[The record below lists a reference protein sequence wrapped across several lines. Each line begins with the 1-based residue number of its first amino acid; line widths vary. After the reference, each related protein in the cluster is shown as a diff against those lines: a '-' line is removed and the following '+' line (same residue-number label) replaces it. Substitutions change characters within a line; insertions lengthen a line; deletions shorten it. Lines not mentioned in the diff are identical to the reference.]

1 MLKTLGAVCFW
12 GFYLLFIECLTDH
25 YYKWGNFINMI
36 KILSTPLNFIGDL
49 WFLFTFEDKL
59 KINPMKKVE
68 AIIRKSKF
76 SSVKKA
82 LHEVGINFFS
92 YWDVTGLGNE
102 KEGHVYRGVSYSTS
116 DIQRRYLSIVVNDDY
131 EEVTINAILTA
142 GSTGDVGDGK
152 IFVSQID
159 EVYRIRTGEKGGN
172 TLK

>member
-1 MLKTLGAVCFW
+1 
-12 GFYLLFIECLTDH
+12 
-25 YYKWGNFINMI
+25 
-36 KILSTPLNFIGDL
+36 
-49 WFLFTFEDKL
+49 
-59 KINPMKKVE
+59 MKKVE

-82 LHEVGINFFS
+82 LHEVGVNFFS

-131 EEVTINAILTA
+131 EEVTINTILTA

>member
-1 MLKTLGAVCFW
+1 
-12 GFYLLFIECLTDH
+12 
-25 YYKWGNFINMI
+25 
-36 KILSTPLNFIGDL
+36 
-49 WFLFTFEDKL
+49 
-59 KINPMKKVE
+59 MKKVE

-82 LHEVGINFFS
+82 LHEVGVNFFS

-116 DIQRRYLSIVVNDDY
+116 DIQRRYLSIVVNDDF
-131 EEVTINAILTA
+131 EEVTIKAILESA
-142 GSTGDVGDGK
+142 STGEVGDGK
-152 IFVSQID
+152 VFVSQVD